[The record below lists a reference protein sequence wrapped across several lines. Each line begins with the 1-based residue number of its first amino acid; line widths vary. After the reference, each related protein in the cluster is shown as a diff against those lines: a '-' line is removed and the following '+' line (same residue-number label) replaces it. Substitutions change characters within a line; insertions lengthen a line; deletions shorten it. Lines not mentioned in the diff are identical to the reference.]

1 MPKLDRSLGRE
12 KYDFLSTSILQK
24 LGLSCPGILVAGSV
38 FDMRLEMSLHAPS
51 LTPYNSVDA
60 ILANW
65 DSAKTLLTKIS
76 ENPGSKATP
85 LDRVTLNQPINNP
98 GAIYCAAANY
108 YDHAKEM
115 GTDVNKK
122 EIQPYFFI
130 KSSSV
135 VVGSGENIRL
145 PANYSKKFDWEIEI
159 AAVVGRETMDISET
173 DALSCLAGYTI
184 INDLSARDQHL
195 REDWPFGTDWFEH
208 KSFETSAPMGP
219 WITPAEEIDDVQS
232 LPTRTWI
239 NEEIKQDSNSAQM
252 IFTIAEQISHLS
264 RQLTLKPG
272 DVIATSTCAGVGD
285 FTNTFLMTGDHIRM
299 EVEGLGML
307 ENMVTERN

>member
-1 MPKLDRSLGRE
+1 MASYRLLSYE
-12 KYDFLSTSILQK
+12 KKGQ
-24 LGLSCPGILVAGSV
+24 SCPGILVAGSV
-38 FDMRLEMSLHAPS
+38 FDMQLEMGLHAPS

-65 DSAKTLLTKIS
+65 DSAKTLLTNIS

-145 PANYSKKFDWEIEI
+145 TANYSKKFDWEIEI
-159 AAVVGRETMDISET
+159 AAVVGRETMDISEA

-239 NEEIKQDSNSAQM
+239 NEEIKQDSSSAQM
-252 IFTIAEQISHLS
+252 IFTVAEQISHLS

-272 DVIATSTCAGVGD
+272 DVIATGTCAGVGA
-285 FTNTFLMTGDHIRM
+285 FTNTFLKAGDHIRM
-299 EVEGLGML
+299 EVEGLGVL